1 MSQSR
6 DERQRDEEAAERAG
20 ASAAG
25 AREPKRRR
33 RRRGA
38 DEAEDGVA
46 AADRAVKARN
56 QLTPRWWTS
65 LMVAFMVAGLV
76 WIVTFYLSS
85 AQYPVP
91 GWNNWNLVAGFGLVL
106 VGFAMTT
113 RWR

>member
-20 ASAAG
+20 AGAAG
-25 AREPKRRR
+25 ARAAKRR

-38 DEAEDGVA
+38 DAEDGVA

-56 QLTPRWWTS
+56 QLTPRWWIY

-91 GWNNWNLVAGFGLVL
+91 GWDNWNLVAGFALVL